1 MKLLYIIQMNMA
13 IGYIQLQ
20 HWPDSKKRE
29 GTAAVRMRCIIV
41 DIAYLCILLNTC
53 GLPKEAKGIAY
64 LWIA

>member
-1 MKLLYIIQMNMA
+1 MKLLYRDIQNEY
-13 IGYIQLQ
+13 GYIQLQ